1 MAEPTSHGTDD
12 SMARLRSDFDT
23 FAEKVLSKLNNVCA
37 GITTVQQDIR
47 AINTTLAELQHSAED
62 TPARLTEIE
71 QIKLPKVEKEGK
83 EAEERL
89 RDALTAMELHDR
101 KQNLLFYKI
110 APTTGDNTPQKA
122 AAEIR
127 DAITK
132 LGYSPEKAEAI
143 PMVHAHRVPRKQQHR
158 EPNVPSTPDPIIVRF
173 ASMFDRDAILK
184 AYDATQRQLPAG
196 TTLPFTIRTDLP
208 PGLTAKRYRLE
219 KIAYEQP
226 QAITI
231 SVGKTKVVTSPNYPS
246 DYTNSAHLTWL
257 IQSPQNESIVLSFD
271 DFDLEPGYDVLKVGF
286 GNVSGLEETRL
297 ITLSGSALPSD
308 VNCRHSEA
316 WLEFIS
322 DSEVVRRGF
331 LVNISAKVE
340 TVDYEG
346 QGSCNV
352 TWPWHYVEFPGY
364 PSSGSLNTM
373 ISHVIE
379 APPECVVRIYV
390 ESRAGDYGR
399 DLLVVGDGKEVG
411 RRDSILDTFTG
422 DISLRLYEIES
433 ISRWMW
439 FMLVS
444 DHVEPATRFDV
455 VFIFATVSESQT
467 IWDSQNFPVT
477 DPLAISHCN
486 RIWIELDTDT
496 TEIGQGFKL
505 ELTALTAPVVL
516 IEDGVEELVSP
527 YYPLPYQNDE
537 YIEWKVTT
545 SQDLG
550 IMGHFVTFDLIDK
563 DDTLVIGKGSFPNV
577 SESIISELT
586 GRILPSDFVL
596 WTHKAW
602 IRFSTGTS
610 GISGG
615 FKLELRSINGEG
627 RCLIPLGMEAGWIP
641 DSSITATSQKDED
654 HTPNQARLH
663 GPASWIPHPQR
674 ENSVIVVTFDDP
686 HYITGL
692 IIQGGEEIQ
701 TPWLL
706 TLTVS
711 FPDGSEEDVESIIG
725 HNDGHIVLSDP
736 VSEEVK
742 FDPTDIP
749 HVFISSSH
757 KLSIKIFTGLMTSSL
772 HITAAYGDIDKGR
785 CTTREVATVDSRFI
799 CTDASGLIMTPNYFE
814 NYPPDI
820 HHTWLITTKLWTHT
834 HLLFIHFNVVSLDS
848 RCNEDHVIVSDAS
861 SFQTM
866 GRYCDHN
873 RPNGVITSSYN
884 RMTVE
889 FYSDSMESGSGLLG
903 EFSSSQLRPDV
914 ITEAEVENGP
924 SAATFQC
931 YDGSLH
937 PGKIH
942 CDGIID
948 CIGNTKE
955 DEENCLYSQDD
966 FSCDPTHEVKCGDG
980 ACTSVQSVCIYDI
993 DQFGLMEGCR
1003 DATHLR
1009 DCHDFPCP
1017 PSTMKCAEAYCIPL
1031 RFRCN
1036 GKMDCPYGEDETGCV
1051 ANETSAK
1058 GLAPSLMPYIAVLN
1072 MEASGVNEILPDSFQ
1087 ENANLLILNLAENAI
1102 SFLSSGSF
1110 AGLGQ
1115 LKILNLSGNP
1125 IDIIETGAFNNLSSL
1140 QEIDLRGT
1148 NIKVSATSRQ
1158 SMFQGIENLQVIHA
1172 DKYLFCCLLGLTD
1185 QDGCKAPRD
1194 QFSSCED
1201 LMSNA
1206 ILRAFIWILG
1216 SSAFVGN
1223 AFVVGYRL
1231 YQAIYG
1237 QGKTVQ
1243 ASLITHL
1250 AISDLL
1256 MGTYMITIASADFHY
1271 RGNYAVYADAWQS
1284 SVICKMAGMISL
1296 VSSEASVF
1304 LIMVISLD
1312 RCLHVVAPFKRSL
1325 HFSPRGAHIVE
1336 FIIWFVAGTLGLLP
1350 LCIPWFIE
1358 GNFYGQS
1365 GVCLALPLTADRPSG
1380 WAYSISLFIGANFV
1394 AFLVTLLCYVAIF
1407 VFFQLS
1413 KRRILKRGKG
1423 SKEEKRLAE
1432 EIKLASKMALI
1443 VGTDLICW
1451 MPVVIMGLMSAAGKL
1466 VISSQVY
1473 AWTAVFILPVN
1484 SSLNPYLYTLSSL
1497 QNKKRQL
1504 RSSNN
1509 QSDDS
1514 KINTSI
1520 FDAGT
1525 SSLITPFTSLTYPEP
1540 TRIQGWMQRNSRDL
1554 TPEEL
1559 QILSRD
1565 ILQAVASMSKS
1576 GFQTARFLNLDSI
1589 AVQTNEKGHIERAF
1603 IVLDAP
1609 LMALHCKRENGEDI
1623 EEKRDN
1629 RQLDIK
1635 RILSRAQTMYAQ
1647 DS

>member
-1 MAEPTSHGTDD
+1 MAKELEIFCCSAVFV
-12 SMARLRSDFDT
+12 M
-23 FAEKVLSKLNNVCA
+23 VL
-37 GITTVQQDIR
+37 I
-47 AINTTLAELQHSAED
+47 
-62 TPARLTEIE
+62 
-71 QIKLPKVEKEGK
+71 
-83 EAEERL
+83 
-89 RDALTAMELHDR
+89 
-101 KQNLLFYKI
+101 
-110 APTTGDNTPQKA
+110 
-122 AAEIR
+122 
-127 DAITK
+127 
-132 LGYSPEKAEAI
+132 LGYVESETGEA
-143 PMVHAHRVPRKQQHR
+143 
-158 EPNVPSTPDPIIVRF
+158 
-173 ASMFDRDAILK
+173 
-184 AYDATQRQLPAG
+184 
-196 TTLPFTIRTDLP
+196 
-208 PGLTAKRYRLE
+208 
-219 KIAYEQP
+219 

-231 SVGKTKVVTSPNYPS
+231 SVGKTKVVTSPNYPNN
-246 DYTNSAHLTWL
+246 YENNVHLTWL

-297 ITLSGSALPSD
+297 ITLSGGALPSE

-340 TVDYEG
+340 TMDYEG
-346 QGSCNV
+346 HGSCNV

-364 PSSGSLNTM
+364 PSSGSLNTR
-373 ISHVIE
+373 ISYVIE

-390 ESRAGDYGR
+390 VYRAGEYGR

-444 DHVEPATRFDV
+444 DYAEPATRFDV
-455 VFIFATVSESQT
+455 EFIFATVSESQT

-505 ELTALTAPVVL
+505 ELTALTEPVVL

-527 YYPLPYQNDE
+527 YYPMPYQNNE
-537 YIEWKVTT
+537 YIEWKITT
-545 SQDLG
+545 SQELG
-550 IMGHFVTFDLIDK
+550 IMGHFVTFDLINE
-563 DDTLVIGKGSFPNV
+563 DDLLVIGKSSFPNV

-654 HTPNQARLH
+654 HAPNQARLH

-674 ENSVIVVTFDDP
+674 ENSVIVVTFEDP

-711 FPDGSEEDVESIIG
+711 FQDGSEENLSGCHTSMCKVSLVERAKASTYRITPTSWESYLCFRTELLGCYHTDCVTTYCGEDCSADFLMPQIAIQISQTNSLTDVESIIG
-725 HNDGHIVLSDP
+725 DNDGHIVLSDP

-749 HVFISSSH
+749 HVYISSSH
-757 KLSIKIFTGLMTSSL
+757 KLSISIFTGLMTSSL

-785 CTTREVATVDSRFI
+785 CTTREVATVDSRFT

-848 RCNEDHVIVSDAS
+848 RCNEDHVTVSDAS
-861 SFQTM
+861 SFQTIA
-866 GRYCDHN
+866 RYCDHN

-914 ITEAEVENGP
+914 ITEAEVENGLGRRNDRGVFVWNDDSP
-924 SAATFQC
+924 MTYTDWFVDESGVQGTQPNGGILEACTMLVFDPATATDLSTALWHDVACASPESNQFICERPAEIDSRVAERFCASGLFQC
-931 YDGSLH
+931 TSRECIQEVFLCNGNSDCSDGS
-937 PGKIH
+937 
-942 CDGIID
+942 
-948 CIGNTKE
+948 
-955 DEENCLYSQDD
+955 DELQCPTVYSQDD

-980 ACTSVQSVCIYDI
+980 ACTSVQSVCMYDI

-1031 RFRCN
+1031 RFRCD
-1036 GKMDCPYGEDETGCV
+1036 GKMDCPYGEDETGCDSFTCPPGTYRCHGDI
-1051 ANETSAK
+1051 NCISPEH
-1058 GLAPSLMPYIAVLN
+1058 LN

-1125 IDIIETGAFNNLSSL
+1125 IDVIETGAFNNLSSL
-1140 QEIDLRGT
+1140 QELDLRGT
-1148 NIKVSATSRQ
+1148 DIKVSAASRQ

-1172 DKYLFCCLLGLTD
+1172 DKYLFCCLLGITD

-1223 AFVVGYRL
+1223 TFVVGYRL
-1231 YQAIYG
+1231 YQAMYG

-1296 VSSEASVF
+1296 ISSEASVF

-1350 LCIPWFIE
+1350 LCIPWFIK

-1380 WAYSISLFIGANFV
+1380 WAYSVSLFIGANFV

-1413 KRRILKRGKG
+1413 KRRISKRGKG

-1451 MPVVIMGLMSAAGKL
+1451 MPIIIMGLMSAAGKL

-1509 QSDDS
+1509 QSDES

-1520 FDAGT
+1520 FDDGT
-1525 SSLITPFTSLTYPEP
+1525 SSLITPFTSLTYPKP

-1565 ILQAVASMSKS
+1565 ILQAVALMSES

-1589 AVQTNEKGHIERAF
+1589 AVQTNEKEHIERAF
-1603 IVLDAP
+1603 VVLDAP
-1609 LMALHCKRENGEDI
+1609 LMALHCNGENGEDT
-1623 EEKRDN
+1623 EEK